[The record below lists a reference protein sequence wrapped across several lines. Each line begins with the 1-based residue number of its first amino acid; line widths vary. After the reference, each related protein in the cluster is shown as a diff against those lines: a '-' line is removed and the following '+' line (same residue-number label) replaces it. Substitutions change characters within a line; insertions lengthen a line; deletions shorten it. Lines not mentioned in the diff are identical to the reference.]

1 MDEDGLGAATGAG
14 AVKIFMSYRRADDRH
29 FIGRLHD
36 RLCDAFGDEMV
47 FRDIDSIPA
56 GTNFRNVIL
65 RTLNEVD
72 AVVAIIGPNWSRS
85 STEGRAAADTDY
97 VFLELAEALREGKPV
112 LPVLIEDTEMPTPDA
127 LPADLRAL
135 SDINA
140 ISVHGDPAFRRDSTR
155 LIEVIGA
162 IVAEDRARAAR
173 QQREAEERRRNM
185 EAERLQ
191 RERLADELRAEE
203 RAARAR
209 LAELEEAA
217 ARRQIEQERA
227 RLEDLERQ
235 LRETESIA
243 PAVPATSADPPNVAA
258 VTSRTTASA
267 EHQRVDEPVQTAEAP
282 PTVRDAKFEVPWFQ
296 ILVIA
301 GLVLAI
307 AALSLD
313 RTVDIGGAI
322 FHFSELGTST
332 ANNASLWV
340 LTLAIAVPLFLGSRP
355 VEQRS
360 VLAGLVVASFCHE
373 LLQASATVR
382 YGADGYDEG
391 SWFLVKILEIG
402 CLSGAYW
409 IVRKRSGGSRPSAI
423 RYRIPLMA
431 IAAASGV
438 LLLLAS
444 HKEWSEASGL
454 IGSVVPDRTPFP
466 LWVVLLALPPIVASI
481 ALAKRGTDAAYL
493 SLATLA
499 TLGVLSYV
507 SEATFLEDSTFRLD
521 GSAWRWLALSQ
532 LILAG
537 VAWWAAVTSA
547 RSASASTVGVTAA
560 R

>member
-1 MDEDGLGAATGAG
+1 VDEDGLGAATGAG
-14 AVKIFMSYRRADDRH
+14 SVKIFMSYRRADDRH

-72 AVVAIIGPNWSRS
+72 AVVAIIGPQWSRS
-85 STEGRAAADTDY
+85 SSADRASAATDY

-155 LIEVIGA
+155 LIEAIGA
-162 IVAEDRARAAR
+162 IVAEDRARVAR
-173 QQREAEERRRNM
+173 QLRDAEEQQRQV

-191 RERLADELRAEE
+191 RERVAEELRAEE

-217 ARRQIEQERA
+217 TRRQIEQERA

-235 LRETESIA
+235 LRQAEAEASAPAA
-243 PAVPATSADPPNVAA
+243 PAVSTEPPPVEAASQRTATPVEQPRA
-258 VTSRTTASA
+258 V
-267 EHQRVDEPVQTAEAP
+267 EPVEVPTTTSTAR
-282 PTVRDAKFEVPWFQ
+282 TVKFEPPWLQ
-296 ILVIA
+296 ML
-301 GLVLAI
+301 LI
-307 AALSLD
+307 AALSLGVVALSID
-313 RTVDIGGAI
+313 RRVEIGGSI

-332 ANNASLWV
+332 ANDATLWV
-340 LTLAIAVPLFLGSRP
+340 LTLAIAVPLFLGSRQ

-360 VLAGLVVASFCHE
+360 VLAGVVVASFCYE

-382 YGADGYDEG
+382 YGADKYDEG

-409 IVRKRSGGSRPSAI
+409 IVRKRSDGSRPAAS

-431 IAAASGV
+431 IATASGV

-454 IGSVVPDRTPFP
+454 IGTVVPDRTPFS
-466 LWVVLLALPPIVASI
+466 LWVVLLALPPTVASI
-481 ALAKRGTDAAYL
+481 VMAKRGTDGAYL
-493 SLATLA
+493 ALATLA
-499 TLGVLSYV
+499 TLGALSYV
-507 SEATFLEDSTFRLD
+507 SEASFLEDSVFRLD

-547 RSASASTVGVTAA
+547 RSAAPSA
-560 R
+560 